1 MAFELGGE
9 VGKILLLISLSKRQG
24 MSKNTGCATSKQHN
38 NCDKC
43 RKVLKIDH
51 LETPE

>member
-24 MSKNTGCATSKQHN
+24 MIVVLNTTIVTNAK
-38 NCDKC
+38 KF
-43 RKVLKIDH
+43 
-51 LETPE
+51 